1 MIGRKSLLYGV
12 HQFVWHPIT
21 VWLAW
26 YHLYGRP
33 TFKETICIII
43 HDWGYWFTPNM
54 DGPEGEKHPV
64 YGARIAGELF
74 GEEYYNLVLLH
85 SRHYA
90 RLVGKDPSKLCWAD
104 KLSILYD
111 PKWFY
116 LIRAVASGEI
126 REYRI
131 NASQYIPL
139 TASHSM
145 WFDWLK
151 PKFIKLAA
159 ERKGDAVPYSNLIT
173 FPSHHFFNRRRI
185 MDLSYRK
192 KRSQQRNR

>member
-1 MIGRKSLLYGV
+1 MKTGRKSLLFGV
-12 HQFVWHPIT
+12 HQFIWHPIT

-26 YHLYGRP
+26 RNLYGRP
-33 TFKETICIII
+33 SFKESICIII

-54 DGPEGEKHPV
+54 DGPEGEKHPEV
-64 YGARIAGELF
+64 GARIAGKLF
-74 GEEYYNLVLLH
+74 GKEYYNLVLLH

-90 RLVGKDPSKLCWAD
+90 RLIDKDPSRLCWAD

-116 LIRAVASGEI
+116 LIRAISSGEI
-126 REYRI
+126 HEYRQH
-131 NASQYIPL
+131 ASHQIPL
-139 TASHSM
+139 TASHSI

-159 ERKGDAVPYSNLIT
+159 ERRGDAVPYSRHW
-173 FPSHHFFNRRRI
+173 PNRNYFYDHRRI

-192 KRSQQRNR
+192 ERSQQRNR

>member
-12 HQFVWHPIT
+12 HQFAWHPIT

-26 YHLYGRP
+26 RNLYGYPSWR
-33 TFKETICIII
+33 ECICIII

-54 DGPEGEKHPV
+54 DGEEGRKHPEV
-64 YGARIAGELF
+64 GAWIAGRLF
-74 GEEYYNLVLLH
+74 GKEYYDLVLLH

-90 RLVGKDPSKLCWAD
+90 RLVGKEPSELCWAD

-111 PKWFY
+111 PKYFY
-116 LIRAVASGEI
+116 LLRAIASGEI
-126 REYRI
+126 HEYRR
-131 NASQYIPL
+131 NAIRQIPL
-139 TASHSM
+139 HVKHSI
-145 WFDWLK
+145 WFDWIRG
-151 PKFIKLAA
+151 KFIRLAV
-159 ERKGDAVPYSNLIT
+159 EMDMNE
-173 FPSHHFFNRRRI
+173 FPAIRHAPVAKIVFNRRRI